1 MENFFIDREAG
12 GRIPLIKVPKDAAG
26 NPYFIGKYQL
36 PATMK
41 FEKGAV
47 FMVFLAESGVEELQI
62 FPIDPSRRSKA
73 RANGGGATINN
84 GRFSI
89 DLRPMIDQN
98 GATYY
103 IGEVIGFIEIDL
115 VPGIFFTIF
124 TSIPGQEKIQ
134 ISKLEFKPKPRYEES
149 RSNTFNTKYFGEDN
163 I

>member
-26 NPYFIGKYQL
+26 NPYFIAKYQL

-41 FEKGAV
+41 FEKGAL

-62 FPIDPSRRSKA
+62 FPMDPSRRSKA
-73 RANGGGATINN
+73 RTGCGASINN

-89 DLRPMIDQN
+89 DIRPMIDQN

-103 IGEVIGFIEIDL
+103 VGEVIGLIEIDL
-115 VPGIFFTIF
+115 VPGIFLTIF

-134 ISKLEFKPKPRYEES
+134 ISKLEFKPKPRHDAP
-149 RSNTFNTKYFGEDN
+149 RSNTFNPRHFHNDN